1 LLLAIPRQL
10 LTLFF
15 LPVSFSRAIRRW
27 SLSTY
32 LSVPL
37 LKKSYLSL
45 LLLLKVKLLLLLL
58 KAPLLKKVSK
68 N

>member
-1 LLLAIPRQL
+1 
-10 LTLFF
+10 
-15 LPVSFSRAIRRW
+15 
-27 SLSTY
+27 
-32 LSVPL
+32 VPL

-45 LLLLKVKLLLLLL
+45 LLLLKVKLLPLLLL

>member
-1 LLLAIPRQL
+1 
-10 LTLFF
+10 
-15 LPVSFSRAIRRW
+15 
-27 SLSTY
+27 
-32 LSVPL
+32 VPL